1 LRANDTNVHHAFVG
15 LGSNLGDSVAQIER
29 ALLALG
35 DLGMVSRASSLY
47 RTKPWG
53 KLDQPD
59 FINAVALLET
69 AYSPR
74 ELLERLKALEVRLG
88 RVQGERWGP
97 RSIDLDLLA
106 YDDLIVDAPDLQV
119 PHPRLRERAFVLIPL
134 AEIDSRYERFRD
146 ALDRS
151 ELAAVERLD

>member
-1 LRANDTNVHHAFVG
+1 LPANDTDVHRAFVG
-15 LGSNLGDSVAQIER
+15 LGSNLGDGVAQIER
-29 ALLALG
+29 ALLALSE
-35 DLGMVSRASSLY
+35 LGIVSRTSSRY

-59 FINAVALLET
+59 FVNAVALLET
-69 AYSPR
+69 AHSAR
-74 ELLERLKALEVRLG
+74 ELLERLKALEARLG
-88 RVQGERWGP
+88 RVPGERWGP

-106 YDDLIVDAPDLQV
+106 YDDLIVDEPDLQV
-119 PHPRLRERAFVLIPL
+119 PHARLHERAFVLVPL
-134 AEIDSRYERFRD
+134 AEIDSRYERLRD